1 MKTDDLIDMLSSDI
15 DAVNPRRLER
25 NFLLVVTAAFVLV
38 LVGNTFA
45 LSFDWSGRFD
55 NFRFLALKV
64 AFSLSVLGL
73 ATYFL
78 IKHLRPGGERRT
90 VLWPTALPFIAL
102 VAFAMMELSLAPLA
116 RWHSLMIGDHWLE
129 CIVFILL
136 AALIPSAIIIAAA
149 RMAAPTDP
157 VKTGALAGIAAGAM
171 GALAYALHCT
181 DDSISFIA
189 VWYAAAII
197 LCGFVG
203 AIVGPRVLR
212 W

>member
-1 MKTDDLIDMLSSDI
+1 MKTEELIDMLSSEVE
-15 DAVNPRRLER
+15 AVDPRKMARD
-25 NFLLVVTAAFVLV
+25 FLLVVTAALVFVV
-38 LVGNTFA
+38 AGSAFA
-45 LSFDWSGRFD
+45 LGFDWTGRFD
-55 NFRFLALKV
+55 NVGFLALKV
-64 AFSLSVLGL
+64 VFSLSVLGL

-78 IKHLRPGGERRT
+78 VKHLRPGGERRT
-90 VLWPTALPFIAL
+90 VTWPTAVPFIAL
-102 VAFAMMELSLAPLA
+102 AAFAMIELSFSPVA
-116 RWHSLMIGDHWLE
+116 RWHSLMIGNHWLE

-136 AALIPSAIIIAAA
+136 AALVPSVIIIAAA

-157 VKTGALAGIAAGAM
+157 VKTGALAGIVAGAM

-181 DDSISFIA
+181 DDSVSFIA

-203 AIVGPRVLR
+203 AIFGPRVLR